1 MTAHVHLSGRA
12 KALLQRLNATKATL
26 HRDNQTQTYRI
37 GTEEVSYKASE
48 ELIFLCAVQT
58 LANRGYGMD
67 YTVSEE
73 GQRILTIPHYVP
85 VIKQGRH
92 ISR

>member
-26 HRDNQTQTYRI
+26 HYDRQTQSYRI
-37 GTEEVSYKASE
+37 GTETVSYKAGD
-48 ELIFLCAVQT
+48 ELVFLCAVQT
-58 LANRGYGMD
+58 LANHGYGAD
-67 YTVSEE
+67 YIVSEE
-73 GQRILTIPHYVP
+73 GQRILTQPNYVP
-85 VIKQGRH
+85 IIKQGRH